1 MEDVLAGT
9 NKGGGGKLG
18 AIPSQLPDAK
28 RHKTDGQGSTDDEI
42 EKVDFAGNK
51 DNVVK
56 DGDDMCPFEGGR
68 RVILPQDVH
77 SIVLME
83 LQ

>member
-42 EKVDFAGNK
+42 EKVDFAYLQGSTFFIFCDGR
-51 DNVVK
+51 DNFHESLTT
-56 DGDDMCPFEGGR
+56 M
-68 RVILPQDVH
+68 
-77 SIVLME
+77 
-83 LQ
+83 